1 MTQSYAPAPAHLPR
15 ALPMPPPPSPFSD
28 AVGRFWQQYRTAVP
42 SRILIACAATGLA
55 GGVLM
60 VGHRP
65 GLGMAVVALLL
76 WSPAVPS
83 LVRRRAVSDVLTA
96 ALSVALVAVVAVRDA
111 GWVVALCLLTAAVVG
126 AVAAT
131 SARSGPAVLLSL
143 ASWAA
148 GLVRALLWAGRGVG
162 AAVGPRRGQVLVAV
176 RSLGLTLA
184 LLVVFGF
191 LFASADT
198 LFASHLPRLHLGLLP
213 YRLVVALLV
222 ATAAATLAH
231 LSLSP
236 PGWSTLSLP
245 PGRPARRW
253 EWLLPVLSLDAL
265 VLAFVLVQVDAL
277 REGHEHVLQTAG
289 LTYAEYTRQGFAE
302 LMVVTLLTLLVVA
315 VAARR
320 APRSGVVDATLSRV
334 ALAVLCLGTLGV
346 VASALRRMDLYVD
359 AFGLTRLRLF
369 VVVVELALAA
379 VLVLLLVAG
388 IRWRGGWLPR
398 SLVQVAAV
406 AMLSLALI
414 NPDAQIVRHNTAP
427 GLDTPLDVSYL
438 RGLSADAVPD
448 MERLQEPLRSCLL
461 ASRQLESAPGLPGWN
476 LGRERAQQVSMKPRR
491 LASDAP
497 CPGYDPDR

>member
-1 MTQSYAPAPAHLPR
+1 MTQSYVPDSAHPPR
-15 ALPMPPPPSPFSD
+15 ALPAPRPPSPYSD
-28 AVGRFWQQYRTAVP
+28 AVRRFWQQHRTVIP
-42 SRILIACAATGLA
+42 GTTLIACAAVGLA
-55 GGVLM
+55 GGALL
-60 VGHRP
+60 VGYRP

-76 WSPAVPS
+76 WVPAVPA
-83 LVRRRAVSDVLTA
+83 LVRRRAVSDVLTVVM
-96 ALSVALVAVVAVRDA
+96 SVALVGVVAVRDA
-111 GWVVALCLLTAAVVG
+111 GWVVALCLVTAAVAG

-148 GLVRALLWAGRGVG
+148 GLVRALPWAGRGVG
-162 AAVGPRRGQVLVAV
+162 AVVGSRRGQVLVAL
-176 RSLGLTLA
+176 RSLGLTA
-184 LLVVFGF
+184 VLLVVFGL
-191 LFASADT
+191 LFASADS
-198 LFASHLPRLHLGLLP
+198 LFASYLPRFDLGLLP
-213 YRLVVALLV
+213 FQLVVAVLV

-231 LSLSP
+231 LSLAP
-236 PGWSTLSLP
+236 PGWSTLALP

-265 VLAFVLVQVDAL
+265 VLAFVLVQVGAL
-277 REGHEHVLQTAG
+277 REGHQHVLQTAG

-302 LMVVTLLTLLVVA
+302 LMVVTMLTLLVVA

-320 APRSGVVDATLSRV
+320 APRSGVLDRTLSRV
-334 ALAVLCLGTLGV
+334 ALGVLCLGTLGV

-427 GLDTPLDVSYL
+427 GLAAPLDVYYL
-438 RGLSADAVPD
+438 TWLSADAVPE
-448 MERLQEPLRSCLL
+448 MERLEEPMRSCLL
-461 ASRQLESAPGLPGWN
+461 ASKQHESTPGLPGWN
-476 LGRERAQQVSMKPRR
+476 LGRERAQQVSNKPPR
-491 LASDAP
+491 LASYES

>member
-1 MTQSYAPAPAHLPR
+1 MTQSYATPSPAFPPR
-15 ALPMPPPPSPFSD
+15 AFPTPRQPSPFRD
-28 AVGRFWQQYRTAVP
+28 AVRRFWQQHRTAVP
-42 SRILIACAATGLA
+42 GVTLIACAAVGLA
-55 GGVLM
+55 GGALL
-60 VGHRP
+60 VGYRP

-76 WSPAVPS
+76 WVPAVPAM
-83 LVRRRAVSDVLTA
+83 VRRRALSDLLTA
-96 ALSVALVAVVAVRDA
+96 VMSVALVAVVAVRDA
-111 GWVVALCLLTAAVVG
+111 AWVVALCLLGAAVAA

-148 GLVRALLWAGRGVG
+148 GLVRALPWAGRGVG
-162 AAVGPRRGQVLVAV
+162 AVVGSRRGQILVVL
-176 RSLGLTLA
+176 RSPSVTVV
-184 LLVVFGF
+184 LLVVFGL
-191 LFASADT
+191 LFASADR
-198 LFASHLPRLHLGLLP
+198 LFASYLPRVDLGLLP
-213 YRLVVALLV
+213 FQLIVAVLV
-222 ATAAATLAH
+222 ATVAATLAH
-231 LSLSP
+231 LSLAP
-236 PGWSTLSLP
+236 PEWSTLSLP
-245 PGRPARRW
+245 PGRAARRW

-265 VLAFVLVQVDAL
+265 VLAFVLVQVGAL
-277 REGHEHVLQTAG
+277 REGHQHVLETAG

-302 LMVVTLLTLLVVA
+302 LMVVTMLTLLVVA

-320 APRSGVVDATLSRV
+320 APRSGVLDRTLSRV
-334 ALAVLCLGTLGV
+334 ALGVLSMGTLGV

-369 VVVVELALAA
+369 VVVFELALAA

-406 AMLSLALI
+406 AMLSLALL

-438 RGLSADAVPD
+438 TGLSADAVPD
-448 MERLQEPLRSCLL
+448 MELLEEPLRSCLL
-461 ASRQLESAPGLPGWN
+461 TAVHLERSQGLPDWN
-476 LGRERAQQVSMKPRR
+476 VGRERAQRVLTDPPLRT
-491 LASDAP
+491 DAA